1 MKKIPWSRLVV
12 VALFGLMVTAIV
24 RTIMAGPQNVPQ
36 AKDVQTAAREVK
48 PKNGV
53 DEKVVL
59 PQGNYVSGNGI
70 VEPAQPETK
79 VAGPLAGRVV
89 TILVKE
95 GDHVEKGAP
104 LVTMENF
111 VETAAL
117 AAAEADLA
125 TAKATFERVS
135 HGQRAEDVIAAN
147 ADAEAAKAKATS
159 SAEILARIEKLAAA
173 GAATPDELDRAK
185 NTAAADAANAK
196 AIAARAKATTLGSR
210 YEDVAEAKARVV
222 AAQARRDQAQ
232 AMLDRLTIR
241 APITGEVLRVKYRDG
256 EYYNPNGTEP
266 LLILGDTTKLRV
278 RMDVD
283 ERDVGRLKT
292 AAGGLAMADAF
303 PGRKFPGKVVE
314 ISRRMGRKN
323 IRTDDPVERIDTKI
337 LEVVIELDDN
347 QSLVPGQRVVAY
359 VDAGS

>member
-1 MKKIPWSRLVV
+1 MKKIPWSKLVV
-12 VALFGLMVTAIV
+12 VALFGLLVTAIV
-24 RTIMAGPQNVPQ
+24 RTLLAGPQNVPN
-36 AKDVQTAAREVK
+36 AKDVKSAAREVK
-48 PKNGV
+48 PNIGV
-53 DEKVVL
+53 DEKLAL

-79 VAGPLAGRVV
+79 VAGPLAGRV
-89 TILVKE
+89 IAIAVKE

-125 TAKATFERVS
+125 TAKATFARVA

-147 ADAEAAKAKATS
+147 ADADAAKAKATS
-159 SAEILARIEKLAAA
+159 SAEVLARIEKLAVV

-185 NTAAADAANAK
+185 NTAAADDATAK

-232 AMLDRLTIR
+232 ATLDRLTIR
-241 APITGEVLRVKYRDG
+241 APIGGEVLRVKYRDG

-266 LLILGDTTKLRV
+266 LLILGDTSKLRV
-278 RMDVD
+278 RVDVD
-283 ERDVGRLKT
+283 ERDVGRLQMT
-292 AAGGLAMADAF
+292 ASALAIADSF
-303 PGRKFPGKVVE
+303 PGRRFTGKVVE

-337 LEVVIELDDN
+337 LEVVVELDDN

-359 VDAGS
+359 VDAG